1 MRLYSSLFLPSY
13 FAVLLFWLH
22 HIQVS
27 RSFIPLRGVGV
38 NIVNIFWE
46 RLAQEIGEYHDDD
59 GANITAEARSWRWR
73 HMGAAASSTSQHNL
87 SALAA
92 SGVDLVRFAASP
104 YCPNHFALYRLGGR
118 SRERYW
124 EILLSIVREAE
135 EANVRLIPTIMWRAH
150 MLPLSCGEPM
160 GSLFLKSSCSN
171 KLLFEYTTQLVWR
184 MAASKA
190 VVAWELMNEMDLSAG
205 INHAR
210 NSRHRTKQ
218 NQAEDVENQGR
229 RRLNNCFWN
238 QYKQRT
244 MCRRADGGIWEG
256 GGGRNRNNER
266 RPAFGRLY
274 HSKANAGLGNDA
286 ALDGSTGG
294 NYYHESDDDHP
305 SDGAEQVGEQ
315 GYAGQQCLSTR
326 AEDCDCAHGSNAMTA
341 ETRARPA
348 SQDFSFMEMA
358 NLEKAWAQAIRRVE
372 LTRSTE
378 EESLQ
383 QMRRSQD
390 RAAAVA
396 VAAAVRTNHTRGSL
410 MKAAADAAAMTTT
423 FINSNV
429 GARPSTIG
437 AASTFDAAAEAA
449 AMPPVSTQF
458 DVSSSSASS
467 SSPSTSFSSSSSSSS
482 SSSLRPYF
490 ASALRPISSGHALP
504 RVQAYH
510 LSHSHAAPSFWRQHQ
525 HATPSSVGDR
535 WAKDSLLQF
544 CRNLLETHAHV
555 ELASIHPC
563 TSYDRNIMTH
573 DHSSRCLYLNFLA
586 RFVGLDTDLHSSIA
600 KHRSDH
606 LKQSNTSFVGK
617 LSRERQARPRSRA
630 RRHRRLT
637 ETDKLNITAPQVSFR
652 DRSLPL
658 IELVKYAQKCIAS
671 NPAPLPKQLYIGE
684 FGHRQGD
691 PATLEF
697 VREVLAL
704 AAPATGSTGIE
715 KLQETRVERC
725 GPQSSSGCSSSTG
738 SARLPS
744 AEALVPPLCTIWV
757 LEFKPQSETLS
768 IEFGRDSSLLA
779 EIAEANA
786 IIRNQTL
793 Y

>member
-1 MRLYSSLFLPSY
+1 M
-13 FAVLLFWLH
+13 LLFWLH

-118 SRERYW
+118 SREIW
-124 EILLSIVREAE
+124 GSSLSSEKRKGKRSTHSYDHVAGPHASVVMR
-135 EANVRLIPTIMWRAH
+135 RADGK
-150 MLPLSCGEPM
+150 PL
-160 GSLFLKSSCSN
+160 LKSSCSN

-190 VVAWELMNEMDLSAG
+190 VVAWELMNEMDLLAG

-256 GGGRNRNNER
+256 GGGRYRYNER
-266 RPAFGRLY
+266 RPAFGRLH

-286 ALDGSTGG
+286 AIDGSTGG

-326 AEDCDCAHGSNAMTA
+326 AEDCDCAHESNAMTP
-341 ETRARPA
+341 ETRARPT

-378 EESLQ
+378 GSPQ
-383 QMRRSQD
+383 KMRRSQ
-390 RAAAVA
+390 
-396 VAAAVRTNHTRGSL
+396 
-410 MKAAADAAAMTTT
+410 
-423 FINSNV
+423 I
-429 GARPSTIG
+429 
-437 AASTFDAAAEAA
+437 
-449 AMPPVSTQF
+449 
-458 DVSSSSASS
+458 
-467 SSPSTSFSSSSSSSS
+467 
-482 SSSLRPYF
+482 
-490 ASALRPISSGHALP
+490 ALRP
-504 RVQAYH
+504 
-510 LSHSHAAPSFWRQHQ
+510 
-525 HATPSSVGDR
+525 
-535 WAKDSLLQF
+535 
-544 CRNLLETHAHV
+544 
-555 ELASIHPC
+555 
-563 TSYDRNIMTH
+563 
-573 DHSSRCLYLNFLA
+573 
-586 RFVGLDTDLHSSIA
+586 
-600 KHRSDH
+600 
-606 LKQSNTSFVGK
+606 
-617 LSRERQARPRSRA
+617 
-630 RRHRRLT
+630 
-637 ETDKLNITAPQVSFR
+637 
-652 DRSLPL
+652 
-658 IELVKYAQKCIAS
+658 
-671 NPAPLPKQLYIGE
+671 
-684 FGHRQGD
+684 
-691 PATLEF
+691 
-697 VREVLAL
+697 
-704 AAPATGSTGIE
+704 
-715 KLQETRVERC
+715 
-725 GPQSSSGCSSSTG
+725 
-738 SARLPS
+738 
-744 AEALVPPLCTIWV
+744 
-757 LEFKPQSETLS
+757 
-768 IEFGRDSSLLA
+768 
-779 EIAEANA
+779 
-786 IIRNQTL
+786 
-793 Y
+793 